1 MPCTVQQNTT
11 YCTDCENG
19 LKPCF
24 VAQSACSFRIA
35 IHLVQIQRPHLHDT
49 DRPYTA
55 YRYPS
60 TAHETYVSAAVHLI
74 VILLRF
80 CSELLTSA
88 QIFSRQHRSPHV
100 STDLLT
106 SAQISSRQLRSPHVS
121 SDLLTSAQ
129 ISSRQL
135 RFPHVSTDLLTSAQI
150 SSRQH
155 RSPRVSSDLLT
166 SALISRHHR
175 SPHVN
180 KDLLT
185 SAQISSRQHRSP
197 HVRSDPVQTGLKCV
211 GHNLKVSRRT
221 FVICSVLNSLGYAPI
236 IHFLSP
242 SALNMKLI
250 FVRSTW
256 CYFK

>member
-1 MPCTVQQNTT
+1 MKLTFLLQSILLLF
-11 YCTDCENG
+11 Y
-19 LKPCF
+19 F
-24 VAQSACSFRIA
+24 VFAQSSSRQ
-35 IHLVQIQRPHLHDT
+35 HRSSHVST
-49 DRPYTA
+49 D
-55 YRYPS
+55 
-60 TAHETYVSAAVHLI
+60 
-74 VILLRF
+74 
-80 CSELLTSA
+80 LLTSA
-88 QIFSRQHRSPHV
+88 QIFSRQH
-100 STDLLT
+100 
-106 SAQISSRQLRSPHVS
+106 RSPHVS

-135 RFPHVSTDLLTSAQI
+135 RSPHVSTDLLTSSQI
-150 SSRQH
+150 SSRQQ
-155 RSPRVSSDLLT
+155 RSPQVSS
-166 SALISRHHR
+166 
-175 SPHVN
+175 
-180 KDLLT
+180 DLLT